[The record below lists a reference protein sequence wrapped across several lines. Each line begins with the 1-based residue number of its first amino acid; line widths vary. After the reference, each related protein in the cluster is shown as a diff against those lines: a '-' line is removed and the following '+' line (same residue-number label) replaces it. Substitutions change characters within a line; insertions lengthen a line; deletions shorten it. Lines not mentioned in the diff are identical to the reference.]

1 MFKNR
6 FMPFYE
12 EDGAGGGG
20 DPKEPEK
27 KSFDDILGENKEYQ
41 AEFDRRIQKGIE
53 TALANEKRKLEKL
66 ADDKITEAEKLAQ
79 MSELEKQQY
88 LAKKTEADLKKR
100 EAELNKRELMAT
112 AKVTLAEGGFPAE
125 LASLLD
131 YTDADSVQASIKTV
145 TETYSGAVK
154 AGVDARLKGG
164 TPPREA
170 TNNNNDEMKA
180 LNDQILGAMRA
191 PY

>member
-1 MFKNR
+1 MDT
-6 FMPFYE
+6 
-12 EDGAGGGG
+12 DGSGGGG
-20 DPKEPEK
+20 DPKDEK
-27 KSFDDILGENKEYQ
+27 KTFDEILEDKEYQ
-41 AEFDRRIQKGIE
+41 AEFDRRVQKGIE
-53 TALANEKRKLEKL
+53 TALANEKKKLEKL

-88 LAKKTEADLKKR
+88 MQKKTEADLKRR

-131 YTDADSVQASIKTV
+131 YSDADTVQATLKTV

-164 TPPREA
+164 KPPTEA
-170 TNNNNDEMKA
+170 KNNNEDQMKA
-180 LNDQILGAMRA
+180 LNDSIYESMKAH
-191 PY
+191 Y